1 MTAIDQ
7 KKIATNT
14 LLLYVRMIVVMLVGL
29 YTSRVVF
36 EALGKLH
43 MGIYDAVGGIVL
55 MISFISST
63 MSGAC
68 QRYYSYELGR
78 GNYEEL
84 KKVFSI
90 SLSHSSWRNTGLLVA
105 HE

>member
-7 KKIATNT
+7 KKIASNT

-63 MSGAC
+63 MAR
-68 QRYYSYELGR
+68 Q
-78 GNYEEL
+78 
-84 KKVFSI
+84 VI
-90 SLSHSSWRNTGLLVA
+90 SLGGDGSMLVPD
-105 HE
+105 HVLKTMRSKLNLK